1 MCGFS
6 PFLGIIN
13 FFTIFLYY
21 QFSSPCVKSG
31 TYSVC
36 SVSDTECVVGC
47 ATLGERTLGRKVGDG
62 VLGSSY
68 PASLDERSLRVAEQ
82 EDFHQMRGHGE
93 DHSKW
98 GRGVGVGNTE
108 AHPI

>member
-1 MCGFS
+1 M
-6 PFLGIIN
+6 
-13 FFTIFLYY
+13 
-21 QFSSPCVKSG
+21 
-31 TYSVC
+31 
-36 SVSDTECVVGC
+36 
-47 ATLGERTLGRKVGDG
+47 GDG